1 MRLLLVLFVFVSFFS
16 FGQKQKPNIIL
27 FMVDDMGWQDTSVPF
42 WTKKTKLNEQYHTPN
57 MERLAAEG
65 VKFTNAYA
73 TPVCTPT
80 RVSLLTGMNAARHK
94 VTNWTS
100 PYKGVDSGKDDEV
113 FNHVNW
119 NKCGLSPIEG
129 VENTVFART
138 FPQILKEIGYYTIH
152 VGKAHWG
159 AMGTPAADPKNL
171 GFVIN
176 IGGNATGHPA
186 SYFGEENYGNVYGK
200 AGIHAVPD
208 LEAYYGSETF
218 LSEALTKE
226 ALKALDYP
234 REDRKPFF
242 LYLSHYAVHTPLH
255 SDPRFKNNYKELDE
269 KEAAF
274 ASMVEG
280 MDKSL
285 GDVMDYLENH
295 NLSKNTII
303 IFMSDNGSLSRTPPR
318 GGEMNTHNLP
328 LKIGKGSVHEGGI
341 REPMIVKWPTVVKG
355 NTVNEHQV
363 IIEDFFPS
371 ILELAGIKPSK
382 MNQVL
387 DGESF
392 VSFLKNPKK
401 ARTERSLIWHYP
413 HHWGP
418 EGPGINFAS
427 AIRKGDW
434 KLLYDMK
441 QQKLSLYNLAK
452 DIGEHD
458 DMTSENPNK
467 VKELAKDLSDILKE
481 RGAQMPTYKSTGLAA
496 LWPDEL
502 VD

>member
-1 MRLLLVLFVFVSFFS
+1 MKWLSALLLFVSYFS
-16 FGQKQKPNIIL
+16 FGQKDQPNIVL

-42 WTKKTKLNEQYHTPN
+42 WTEKTPLNERYRTPN
-57 MERLAAEG
+57 MERLAAQG

-80 RVSLLTGMNAARHK
+80 RVSLITGMNAARHK

-100 PYKGVDSGKDDEV
+100 PYNGTESGKVDDI
-113 FNHVNW
+113 FNFVPW
-119 NKCGLSPIEG
+119 NKSGVSPIPDI
-129 VENTVFART
+129 ENTVYAK
-138 FPQILKEIGYYTIH
+138 PLPAILKENGYYTIH
-152 VGKAHWG
+152 VGKAHFG
-159 AMGTPAADPKNL
+159 AMGIPAADPKNL
-171 GFVIN
+171 GFVMN

-186 SYFGEENYGNVYGK
+186 SYFGEENYGNIYGK

-208 LEAYYGSETF
+208 LEAYYGSDIF
-218 LSEALTKE
+218 LSQALTIE

-234 REDRKPFF
+234 REEKKPFF
-242 LYLSHYAVHTPLH
+242 LYLSHYAVHSPLH
-255 SDPRFKNNYKELDE
+255 ADRRFVSNYDKLDE

-285 GDVMDYLENH
+285 GDLMDYLESH
-295 NLSKNTII
+295 NLSENTIV

-318 GGEMNTHNLP
+318 GGEMHTHNLP
-328 LKIGKGSVHEGGI
+328 LKVGKGSVHEGGI
-341 REPMIVKWPTVVKG
+341 REPMIVKWPNVLKG
-355 NTVNEHQV
+355 NTVNEHHI

-371 ILELAGIKPSK
+371 ILELAGIKSYK
-382 MNQVL
+382 TNQVI

-392 VSFLKNPKK
+392 VSILKKPKK
-401 ARTERSLIWHYP
+401 AKSERSLVWHYP

-441 QQKLSLYNLAK
+441 LQKLSLYNLAD
-452 DIGEHD
+452 DIGEHND
-458 DMTSENPNK
+458 LAIQNPKK
-467 VKELAKDLSDILKE
+467 VKELAKELTAMLKE
-481 RGAQMPTYKSTGLAA
+481 RGAQMPTYKSTGQAV
-496 LWPDEL
+496 LWADEL

>member
-1 MRLLLVLFVFVSFFS
+1 MKYLVYYLFLVSFFS
-16 FGQKQKPNIIL
+16 FGQKKKPNIIL

-42 WTKKTKLNEQYHTPN
+42 WTEKTPLNNRYSTPN
-57 MERLAAEG
+57 MERLAAQG

-100 PYKGVDSGKDDEV
+100 PYKGIDSGKDDDI
-113 FNHVNW
+113 FNYVNW
-119 NKCGLSPIEG
+119 NKSGLSPIEG
-129 VENTVFART
+129 VENTVFAKP
-138 FPQILKEIGYYTIH
+138 FPQILKEHGYHTIH

-186 SYFGEENYGNVYGK
+186 SYFGEENYGNIYGK

-208 LEAYYGSETF
+208 LEAYYGSNTF
-218 LSEALTKE
+218 LSEALTLE

-234 REDRKPFF
+234 KFEKKPFF
-242 LYLSHYAVHTPLH
+242 LYLSHYAVHTPLQA
-255 SDPRFKNNYKELDE
+255 DPRFVQKYNHLDE

-274 ASMVEG
+274 ASMLEG

-285 GDVMDYLENH
+285 GDVMDYLERNQ
-295 NLSKNTII
+295 LSKNTII

-318 GGEMNTHNLP
+318 GGEMHTHNLP

-341 REPMIVKWPTVVKG
+341 REPMLVKWPGEVEG
-355 NTVNEHQV
+355 NSINEHHV

-371 ILELAGIKPSK
+371 ILEMAGIKNYSV
-382 MNQVL
+382 NQVV
-387 DGESF
+387 DGVSF
-392 VSFLKNPKK
+392 VPFLKKPKEAEK
-401 ARTERSLIWHYP
+401 DRSLIWHYP

-441 QQKLSLYNLAK
+441 MQKLSLYNLVS
-452 DIGEHD
+452 DIGEMND
-458 DMTSENPNK
+458 LSQQYPEK
-467 VKELAKDLSDILKE
+467 VKSLAAELTNVLKD
-481 RGAQMPTYKSTGLAA
+481 RGAQMPTYKATDEMVN
-496 LWPDEL
+496 WPNEL
-502 VD
+502 ID